1 MDSHYA
7 LQYDFTD
14 ETLAIDSSQT
24 VSHWRQSEPEK
35 YLLLAVL
42 KDAILTYRRRL
53 GSADVIFKEAEQ
65 WIFDADSDRLFAF
78 ETVCAMLNLS
88 AERIRKDLRE
98 SAHRH
103 SLNTKCQNR
112 E

>member
-1 MDSHYA
+1 MSTHYA

-14 ETLAIDSSQT
+14 ETAIDGSQS

-42 KDAILTYRRRL
+42 KDAILIYKRRFA
-53 GSADVIFKEAEQ
+53 SADVIFKETEQ

-88 AERIRKDLRE
+88 AERIRKDLRA
-98 SAHRH
+98 SAHRD
-103 SLNTKCQNR
+103 SQPLR
-112 E
+112 A